1 MHEVFNISN
10 SEFDPSVIA
19 SDPFEVCFC
28 DAVSRQ
34 PNCSDSNRVLS
45 LEAFPGQDFYIRL
58 AVVGYGYSLLGPGAD
73 GTLPG
78 AVRAYLN
85 APVYATLGQ
94 HQVSQ
99 IIDKPYC
106 MNLGY
111 SVYTLRKEVTFQL
124 LAEQN
129 FIETVV
135 TEDQSAMLSI
145 RVNLNDCP
153 HGFVL
158 SPATK
163 GCVCSTV
170 IGEGDVRCYIYGQ
183 KIFRQANTWLGFKSY
198 GNVIVH
204 HNCLFGYCKPHGD
217 NITINTSDNQCE
229 AHRTGVLCGKCKDG
243 LQPHPWKC
251 EVCKVFQHLLAA
263 HTSIGSGW
271 IASGGCSLCF
281 EFDRNRRLNLNLGIS
296 TCLYNGMDGYAATW
310 LQLIYPI
317 YLWMIALA
325 IIVIYRKFPVLA
337 NRLGGENAVKFWP
350 LFCFCPTLSYSKL

>member
-1 MHEVFNISN
+1 M
-10 SEFDPSVIA
+10 
-19 SDPFEVCFC
+19 
-28 DAVSRQ
+28 
-34 PNCSDSNRVLS
+34 
-45 LEAFPGQDFYIRL
+45 EAYPGQDFYIHL

-73 GTLPG
+73 GTVPG

-111 SVYTLRKEVTFQL
+111 SVYTLQKEVTFQL
-124 LAEQN
+124 IAEQN

-153 HGFVL
+153 LGFML

-170 IGEGDVRCYIYGQ
+170 IGGGDVRCYIYGQ
-183 KIFRQANTWLGFKSY
+183 KIFRQANTWLGFKPY

-204 HNCLFGYCKPHGD
+204 HNCPFGYCNLMVVISP
-217 NITINTSDNQCE
+217 
-229 AHRTGVLCGKCKDG
+229 
-243 LQPHPWKC
+243 
-251 EVCKVFQHLLAA
+251 
-263 HTSIGSGW
+263 SIPVTT
-271 IASGGCSLCF
+271 
-281 EFDRNRRLNLNLGIS
+281 NVRL
-296 TCLYNGMDGYAATW
+296 
-310 LQLIYPI
+310 
-317 YLWMIALA
+317 IALEF
-325 IIVIYRKFPVLA
+325 Y
-337 NRLGGENAVKFWP
+337 VKMATASP
-350 LFCFCPTLSYSKL
+350 LEMRSVQSVPTLTCCSYFHWQWLDCFWWLFSLL